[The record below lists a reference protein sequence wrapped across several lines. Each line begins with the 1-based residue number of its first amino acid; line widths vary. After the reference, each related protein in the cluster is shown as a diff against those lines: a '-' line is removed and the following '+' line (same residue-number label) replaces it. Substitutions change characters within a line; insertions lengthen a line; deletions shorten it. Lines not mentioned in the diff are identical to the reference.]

1 MSFDTFYHWIAEQP
15 EWAGVGVFVIALLES
30 LAIVGMLV
38 PGVAMMFAAGAL
50 IGMGALSF
58 WPICL
63 WAMAGAIAGDGLSFW
78 LGWRYQVRLYRF
90 WPFRSHPEL
99 IAHGIAFF
107 KKYGGLSVLFG
118 RFVGPVRAVI
128 PLVAGMMEMKA
139 SRFFLYNIFSAVL
152 WAPAYLFPGVVFGA
166 SLELAAKVT
175 GRLAL
180 VIIILL
186 TVLWFGVWLSR
197 RLYSFFQPRANRLLS
212 ALFELHRQYPLLAQW
227 TGPLLDP
234 QQRDYLTLLVL
245 SGLLSAGTVML
256 IAVLPSQP
264 LVSLHFLHNPVS
276 DTVLLAIERLAS
288 WPLLMVVFVFCG
300 IWLCQGKRFQALG
313 HWLISLA
320 FCALAELLGRFLLPP
335 GHLDSAILRS
345 GIGYGFLALI
355 LGGQIQP
362 YKRWII
368 YALASVFWILVIF
381 SRLYLSSLSLAGLLI
396 TCLVTLFWLSI
407 AGIGYRRHG
416 LSGVTLPGFKAVTL
430 LAVFAVTGWVSFQQV
445 EVLERESP
453 IQITMPES
461 EWWRKGWI
469 WLPGYRDELFGQF
482 SQPLILQWASP
493 LAVVQSRLQAGG
505 WRPARRL
512 GVESAMYWLAPRVS
526 VSDIPILPHF
536 NQGKAE
542 KLVMLKTL
550 PDGKTV
556 ILRLWESGYQINHGE
571 SKPLWV
577 GTVAKLEI
585 VSVADMVRFSE
596 EVEHSE
602 NRVLKVL
609 LEDLQRQE
617 GWCMVKRA
625 TDYRKVWLI
634 RSCKG

>member
-1 MSFDTFYHWIAEQP
+1 M
-15 EWAGVGVFVIALLES
+15 FVIALLES

-78 LGWRYQVRLYRF
+78 LGWRYQARLYRF

-107 KKYGGLSVLFG
+107 NKYGGLSVLFG

-152 WAPAYLFPGVVFGA
+152 WAPAYLLPGVVFGA

-186 TVLWFGVWLSR
+186 TLLWFGVWLSR
-197 RLYSFFQPRANRLLS
+197 RLYLFFQPRAHRWLS
-212 ALFELHRQYPLLAQW
+212 ALFDLHRQYPLLAQW

-245 SGLLSAGTVML
+245 SGLLSAATVML

-276 DTVLLAIERLAS
+276 DVVFLAIERLAS

-300 IWLCQGKRFQALG
+300 FWLCKGKRFQAFS
-313 HWLISLA
+313 HWLISLV
-320 FCALAELLGRFLLPP
+320 FCALAELLGRFLLSP
-335 GHLDSAILRS
+335 GHLDGAILRS
-345 GIGYGFLALI
+345 GVGYGFLALI

-362 YKRWII
+362 YRRWII
-368 YALASVFWILVIF
+368 YALASMFWVLVIF
-381 SRLYLSSLSLAGLLI
+381 SRLYLSALSLAGLLV
-396 TCLVTLFWLSI
+396 TCLVTVFWLSM
-407 AGIGYRRHG
+407 AGVGYRRHG
-416 LSGVTLPGFKAVTL
+416 LSGRTLPRFGVVTL
-430 LAVFAVTGWVSFQQV
+430 LAVVAVTGWVSLQQID
-445 EVLERESP
+445 ELERESP
-453 IQITMPES
+453 IQITMAES
-461 EWWRKGWI
+461 EWWQKGWI
-469 WLPGYRDELFGQF
+469 WLPGYRYELFGQF

-493 LAVVQSRLQAGG
+493 MAVVQARLQAEG
-505 WRPARRL
+505 WHPARRL
-512 GVESAMYWLAPRVS
+512 GIESAMYWLAPRVG
-526 VSDIPILPHF
+526 VSDIPVLPHF
-536 NQGKAE
+536 NQGKPE

-550 PDGKTV
+550 PDGESV
-556 ILRLWESGYQINHGE
+556 ILRLWESGYEINHGE

-577 GTVAKLEI
+577 GTVAELEM
-585 VSVADMVRFSE
+585 VSVADLVRFSE
-596 EVEHSE
+596 EMEHSE
-602 NRVLKVL
+602 NWALMVL
-609 LEDLQRQE
+609 LEDLRRQG
-617 GWCMVKRA
+617 GWCMVKRE
-625 TDYRKVWLI
+625 TDYREVWLI